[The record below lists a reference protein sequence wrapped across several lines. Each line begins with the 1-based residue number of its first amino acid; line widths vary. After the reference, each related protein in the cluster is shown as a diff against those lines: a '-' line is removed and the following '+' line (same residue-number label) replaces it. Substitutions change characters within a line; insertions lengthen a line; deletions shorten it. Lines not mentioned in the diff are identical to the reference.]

1 MTFNI
6 KLEVIDFY
14 EKDLFYKKIYSCLS
28 VYGYYSGIILIRYLD
43 NREDEWSFTYINDP
57 SITMSVLNNKSECD
71 LEHIYYFI
79 RSIIR
84 ESDNDILYIELKFTK
99 K

>member
-6 KLEVIDFY
+6 KLEIIDFY
-14 EKDLFYKKIYSCLS
+14 KKDLFYNKIYSCLS
-28 VYGYYSGIILIRYLD
+28 IYGHYSGIIVIQYLD
-43 NREDEWSFTYINDP
+43 KEDEWSFIYINDP
-57 SITMSVLNNKSECD
+57 SITMSVLNSESECD

-79 RSIIR
+79 KSIIR
-84 ESDNDILYIELKFTK
+84 ESFNDILYIELKFTK